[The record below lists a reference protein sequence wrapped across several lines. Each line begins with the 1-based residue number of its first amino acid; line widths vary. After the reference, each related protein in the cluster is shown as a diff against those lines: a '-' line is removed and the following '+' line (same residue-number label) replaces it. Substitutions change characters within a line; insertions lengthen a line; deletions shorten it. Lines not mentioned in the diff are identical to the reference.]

1 MMINR
6 KFSNRNQRGFTLVE
20 LMVGLVVGL
29 IVIGGSLA
37 IFLSSLSNSNYTLKM
52 AKLNQD
58 LTSVMQLMVNEVRRA
73 GYTSDISITPTP
85 AMDYAADSA
94 NSCFLY
100 SHGDKDGNVVKRGFN
115 LTGSVLMMREDPT
128 LCNFTGGDAVT
139 DVNSMTVTN
148 FGIDDSRSKCV
159 YVSDSSENTCTTAV
173 ASGLAYIKI
182 REIEISLSAKS
193 ATDDTIFSTMTE
205 SVRVRN
211 DLFAP

>member
-1 MMINR
+1 M
-6 KFSNRNQRGFTLVE
+6 
-20 LMVGLVVGL
+20 
-29 IVIGGSLA
+29 
-37 IFLSSLSNSNYTLKM
+37 FLSTLQSSNHTLKM
-52 AKLNQD
+52 SKLNQD

-73 GYTSDISITPTP
+73 GYTSETLLIPTTP
-85 AMDYAADSA
+85 MVYDADSV

-100 SHGDKDGNVVKRGFN
+100 SHGDKDGNVVKRGFI
-115 LTGSVLMMREDPT
+115 LTGSVLMMRDDLT
-128 LCNFTGGDAVT
+128 SNSCNFTGGDAVT

-173 ASGLAYIKI
+173 ASGLAYVKI
-182 REIEISLSAKS
+182 REIEISISAKS

>member
-6 KFSNRNQRGFTLVE
+6 KFSNRNQQGFTLVE
-20 LMVGLVVGL
+20 LMVGLAVGL
-29 IVIGGSLA
+29 IVIGGSL
-37 IFLSSLSNSNYTLKM
+37 IMFLSTLQSSNHTLKM
-52 AKLNQD
+52 SKLNQD

-73 GYTSDISITPTP
+73 GYTSESLLIPTT
-85 AMDYAADSA
+85 AMVYDADSG

-100 SHGDKDGNVVKRGFN
+100 SRGDKDGNVVKRGFN

-148 FGIDDSRSKCV
+148 FGIDDSETKCV
-159 YVSDSSENTCTTAV
+159 YVSDSSEDTCTTAV

-182 REIEISLSAKS
+182 REIEISISAKS

-211 DLFAP
+211 DLFVP